1 MVWARILFATRTG
14 GTHDVADY
22 PNSQGTR
29 EAELFS
35 CLQFLR
41 HKEKRNSFDCLG
53 FLPFQGNFFALR
65 RIRTLSSWPF
75 FLCQVLDFCDTVFI
89 ILKKSWRRLSFLHV
103 YHHSSILFVY
113 WVCMNAGYDGDIYY
127 TVVLNSFIH
136 FLMYGYYL
144 ATTLNVSIPT
154 PIKKLVTNMQ
164 ATNFFPISVLFFV
177 KFVLFSDDPI
187 CIDEYSRRLHPVPQL
202 CLPPQSD

>member
-1 MVWARILFATRTG
+1 M
-14 GTHDVADY
+14 
-22 PNSQGTR
+22 
-29 EAELFS
+29 
-35 CLQFLR
+35 
-41 HKEKRNSFDCLG
+41 
-53 FLPFQGNFFALR
+53 
-65 RIRTLSSWPF
+65 
-75 FLCQVLDFCDTVFI
+75 LDFCDTVFI

-127 TVVLNSFIH
+127 TVVLNAFIH

-144 ATTLNVSIPT
+144 ATTLNVSVPT

-177 KFVLFSDDPI
+177 KFVLFF
-187 CIDEYSRRLHPVPQL
+187 R
-202 CLPPQSD
+202 